1 MNAQLF
7 FRDMKVKENDRKE
20 DSVLIWHSNN
30 LDFSC
35 NAKEFLDWLSGLNK
49 NNINDITF
57 KGLNFEFRIC
67 EEKAGLFAYFFNNE
81 KLNYDYRFIE
91 NGKIKSEY
99 ILEDMLNLKNNIELR
114 YGLYGRNSKT
124 IFTRYQ
130 ESSIFKFKL
139 PSKEKEFGTIIY
151 ENWSRDDH
159 IAILDMFINYY
170 KNKNG
175 SYEFG
180 SESEPGYEYTS
191 STGLKIIDQR
201 IYYFTQIF
209 EYIDGEKDEYLVP
222 SMVENHEYLLLGT
235 PEQIASELCADMERE
250 KDSWANCS
258 GRFDDKEKSKIA
270 YLNKLSELQMLVRKY

>member
-1 MNAQLF
+1 MMNAQLF

-67 EEKAGLFAYFFNNE
+67 EEKAGLFAYYFNNE

-114 YGLYGRNSKT
+114 YGMYGRSSKT

-151 ENWSRDDH
+151 ENWGQEADH
-159 IAILDMFINYY
+159 IAILDMFVSFY
-170 KNKNG
+170 KNKDG

-180 SESEPGYEYTS
+180 SEGEPGYEYTY
-191 STGLKIIDQR
+191 STGLKIINRR
-201 IYYFTQIF
+201 IYYVSQVL
-209 EYIDGEKDEYLVP
+209 EYSTENDGISQP
-222 SMVENHEYLLLGT
+222 HPIENHEYLLLGT

-250 KDSWANCS
+250 KEKWASYRNEQAS
-258 GRFDDKEKSKIA
+258 TKMFLEK
-270 YLNKLSELQMLVRKY
+270 LCELERLVRKI